1 MTCPQC
7 GNENPPKLKF
17 CVSCGTNLENP
28 QEINYEQ
35 VDMGNYHSEEEPSS
49 GGFSLSSGT
58 FTICDNTRST
68 DTSSDFYTA
77 EELNSDEEEFDFS
90 SFDEP
95 FIPKLDAERLSLP
108 SMERPA
114 QQPVPQQ
121 AHQPQGMYGYPQQP
135 QQMGGAPQ
143 QMGGMPQ
150 QMGGMPQQMGGMPQ
164 QMGGM
169 PQQMGGMPQMNAM
182 PPQPQIIGYDQNG
195 MPIYGQ
201 VQPMMYPQP
210 QIIGYD
216 QNGMPIYGQAQPM
229 MYGQPQIIGYDQ
241 NGMPIYGQAQPMM
254 YPQPQVISYDQ
265 NGMPIYGQAP
275 VMMYPQQPMQP
286 MQGDMPGMPNMGGMY
301 GMPTMGGMP
310 QMQPYGQQ
318 QPVQNKPK
326 NDRVEVSDDF
336 WKFFDGGKSTD
347 HKDSDDFFGSKDMSD
362 VSADNLDVS
371 RLKRFEHK
379 KNDYMSDTPIVDGS
393 RLAANTEA
401 KYNKLY
407 MKQTETVNAEDLQAK
422 EEEHTQDIMGV
433 TKDVDAEKIQEYKH
447 YKSRISM
454 EHTEEANAD
463 ELEAYTPEHTEAIM
477 AQAEHA
483 VEALPKKKTTYVDE
497 IDAIELP
504 EYMQAK
510 KTVRDDTPQIPGLP
524 EI

>member
-114 QQPVPQQ
+114 QQPVPQK

-135 QQMGGAPQ
+135 QQMGGAPQQIGGMPQ

-201 VQPMMYPQP
+201 
-210 QIIGYD
+210 
-216 QNGMPIYGQAQPM
+216 
-229 MYGQPQIIGYDQ
+229 
-241 NGMPIYGQAQPMM
+241 AQPMM
-254 YPQPQVISYDQ
+254 YPQPQVIGYDQ

-433 TKDVDAEKIQEYKH
+433 TKDVDADKIQEYKH

-510 KTVRDDTPQIPGLP
+510 KTVRDDTPQIPDLP

>member
-28 QEINYEQ
+28 QEVNYEQ
-35 VDMGNYHSEEEPSS
+35 VDMGNYHSEEEQSS
-49 GGFSLSSGT
+49 GGFSMSTGT
-58 FTICDNTRST
+58 FTICDNTRYSES
-68 DTSSDFYTA
+68 SSDFYTA
-77 EELNSDEEEFDFS
+77 DELNSDEEEFDFS
-90 SFDEP
+90 SYDEP
-95 FIPKLDAERLSLP
+95 FIPKLDADRLSLP
-108 SMERPA
+108 SMERSAP
-114 QQPVPQQ
+114 QSVPQP
-121 AHQPQGMYGYPQQP
+121 APQPQGMYGYPQP
-135 QQMGGAPQ
+135 QQPYGQPPMGGMSQP
-143 QMGGMPQ
+143 MGGMP
-150 QMGGMPQQMGGMPQ
+150 
-164 QMGGM
+164 
-169 PQQMGGMPQMNAM
+169 
-182 PPQPQIIGYDQNG
+182 
-195 MPIYGQ
+195 
-201 VQPMMYPQP
+201 
-210 QIIGYD
+210 
-216 QNGMPIYGQAQPM
+216 
-229 MYGQPQIIGYDQ
+229 QPQIIGYDQ

-254 YPQPQVISYDQ
+254 YPQPQVIGYDQ

-422 EEEHTQDIMGV
+422 EDEHTQDIMGV
-433 TKDVDAEKIQEYKH
+433 TKDVDADKIQEYKH

>member
-68 DTSSDFYTA
+68 DSSSDFYTA
-77 EELNSDEEEFDFS
+77 DELNSDEEEFDFS

-121 AHQPQGMYGYPQQP
+121 VPKPQGMYGYPQQP
-135 QQMGGAPQ
+135 QQMGGMPQQMGGIPQ

-150 QMGGMPQQMGGMPQ
+150 QMGGAPQQMGGMP
-164 QMGGM
+164 GM
-169 PQQMGGMPQMNAM
+169 PGMPQMNTM
-182 PPQPQIIGYDQNG
+182 PP
-195 MPIYGQ
+195 
-201 VQPMMYPQP
+201 
-210 QIIGYD
+210 
-216 QNGMPIYGQAQPM
+216 
-229 MYGQPQIIGYDQ
+229 QPQIIGYDQ

-254 YPQPQVISYDQ
+254 YPQPQVIGYDQ

-275 VMMYPQQPMQP
+275 VMMYPQQPMQQ

-301 GMPTMGGMP
+301 GMPAMGGMP

-347 HKDSDDFFGSKDMSD
+347 HKESDDFFGSKDMGD

-393 RLAANTEA
+393 KLAANTEA

-422 EEEHTQDIMGV
+422 EDEHTQDIMGV
-433 TKDVDAEKIQEYKH
+433 TKDVDADKIQEYKH
-447 YKSRISM
+447 YRSRISM
-454 EHTEEANAD
+454 EHTEEADAD
-463 ELEAYTPEHTEAIM
+463 ELEAYNPEHTEAIM

-510 KTVRDDTPQIPGLP
+510 KTVRDETPQIPGLP
-524 EI
+524 EV

>member
-35 VDMGNYHSEEEPSS
+35 VDMGNYHSEEEPNS

-68 DTSSDFYTA
+68 DSSSDFYTA
-77 EELNSDEEEFDFS
+77 DELNSDEEEFDFS

-121 AHQPQGMYGYPQQP
+121 APQPQGRYGYPQQP
-135 QQMGGAPQ
+135 QQMGGMTQ

-150 QMGGMPQQMGGMPQ
+150 QMGGMPQQMGGMQP
-164 QMGGM
+164 MGGA
-169 PQQMGGMPQMNAM
+169 PQPMGGIHGMPQMNAM

-195 MPIYGQ
+195 MP
-201 VQPMMYPQP
+201 V
-210 QIIGYD
+210 
-216 QNGMPIYGQAQPM
+216 
-229 MYGQPQIIGYDQ
+229 
-241 NGMPIYGQAQPMM
+241 YGQAQPMM
-254 YPQPQVISYDQ
+254 YPQPQVIGYDQ

-275 VMMYPQQPMQP
+275 VMMYPQQPMQ
-286 MQGDMPGMPNMGGMY
+286 GDMQGMPNVGGMY
-301 GMPTMGGMP
+301 GMPAMGGMP
-310 QMQPYGQQ
+310 QMQPYGQPQ
-318 QPVQNKPK
+318 QPVQNKPR

-347 HKDSDDFFGSKDMSD
+347 HKDSDDFFGSKDMGG
-362 VSADNLDVS
+362 VSAENLDVS

-393 RLAANTEA
+393 QLAANTEA

-407 MKQTETVNAEDLQAK
+407 MKPTEAVNAEDLNAK
-422 EEEHTQDIMGV
+422 EDKHTQDIMGV
-433 TKDVDAEKIQEYKH
+433 TKDVEADKIQEYKH

-454 EHTEEANAD
+454 ERTEKAD
-463 ELEAYTPEHTEAIM
+463 AEELEAYTPEHTEAIM
-477 AQAEHA
+477 AQADHA
-483 VEALPKKKTTYVDE
+483 VEALPKKKTTYIDE

-510 KTVRDDTPQIPGLP
+510 KTVRDETPQIPDLP